1 MADPDHP
8 SDAFF
13 LIVADLDTG
22 LFCVEGPMSDDAPWH
37 LAAGRARQLARSS
50 RPVRPNRPR
59 SRRACQRIPA
69 HTWQIRRRSARQY
82 REATRMND
90 QLPAVLPSGAVAPA
104 VSDDTLYK
112 VVPAVI
118 AALGDQASWR
128 YVEFFA
134 ANIRNPNTRRAYAR
148 ACSRFFG
155 WCEDRGLTLTTIRPF
170 DVGEWIEQLQENHGP
185 AGVKQQLAAV
195 RMMFNW
201 LITGQVAPVNP
212 AAAVRGPKL
221 VVKTG
226 KTPVLDGKEW
236 HTLIDSIPTETVRDL
251 RDRALIATLTY
262 SFARITAALR
272 MKVEDL
278 RPKGASWQILLHEKG
293 GKQHMMPCHHAL
305 AEALRAYIDA
315 AGIAEDRKGWLFRTS
330 PRHNATVLTEQP
342 MAQADAWR
350 MIRRRAAAAGIMA
363 PIGNHTFRATG
374 ITAYLGNGG
383 VLEHAQSMAAHESPR
398 TTKLYDRTQERLTQD
413 EVERIR
419 L

>member
-1 MADPDHP
+1 
-8 SDAFF
+8 
-13 LIVADLDTG
+13 
-22 LFCVEGPMSDDAPWH
+22 MS
-37 LAAGRARQLARSS
+37 G
-50 RPVRPNRPR
+50 
-59 SRRACQRIPA
+59 
-69 HTWQIRRRSARQY
+69 
-82 REATRMND
+82 

-104 VSDDTLYK
+104 ASADTYI
-112 VVPAVI
+112 VPAIV

-134 ANIRNPNTRRAYAR
+134 ANIPNLNTRRAYAR

-170 DVGEWIEQLQENHGP
+170 DVGEWIELLQENHGA

-278 RPKGASWQILLHEKG
+278 RPKGAGWQILLHEKG

-305 AEALRAYIDA
+305 AEALRAYINA
-315 AGIAEDRKGWLFRTS
+315 AGIADDRKGFLFRTS
-330 PRHNATVLTEQP
+330 PRHTATMLTEQP

-363 PIGNHTFRATG
+363 PIGNHTFRATS

-383 VLEHAQSMAAHESPR
+383 VLEPAQSMAAHESPR
-398 TTKLYDRTQERLTQD
+398 TTKLYDRTKERLTQD